1 MDESSSRSTKQI
13 WKRVFSPSTFW
24 KAAVLSCMLVVA
36 FAITHQVSPVG
47 SPSPGIAALKLV
59 IEGAVK
65 DQSFLLTDGTLI
77 ISSENLE
84 GFYLP
89 DTVGGV
95 RVKVLS
101 PTQIQDLADATTY
114 FYYLSVDEVG
124 LLDSVRVEVKVNSYQ
139 AMSRIRNYQT
149 ASWQEMNASVDVS
162 HIMGN
167 WVAVGALIDLTYES
181 NGVGSRISLAIASPA
196 S

>member
-1 MDESSSRSTKQI
+1 
-13 WKRVFSPSTFW
+13 
-24 KAAVLSCMLVVA
+24 MLVVA
-36 FAITHQVSPVG
+36 LAVTHQGSSLG
-47 SPSPGIAALKLV
+47 SPSPGIAALKTV
-59 IEGAVK
+59 IEGAVN

-124 LLDSVRVEVKVNSYQ
+124 LLDSGRVEVKVNSYQ
-139 AMSRIRNYQT
+139 AMSRILNYQT
-149 ASWQEMNASVDVS
+149 GSWQEMNASVDVS
-162 HIMGN
+162 HIKSN

-181 NGVGSRISLAIASPA
+181 NGVGSSISLVIVSPV